1 MFYVFLVMDTRLY
14 TLLCWSV
21 GRSIRNIFEFRAV
34 FALLLLPN
42 HPRLDCRVSGL
53 IVFSSMFEKQGQI
66 HTAGTIFE
74 FTRLF
79 GQEQ

>member
-34 FALLLLPN
+34 FALLPWKKVCHLLLSKIFQLLKK
-42 HPRLDCRVSGL
+42 LDNFKKKKIYHHQKIYKMSA
-53 IVFSSMFEKQGQI
+53 IW
-66 HTAGTIFE
+66 
-74 FTRLF
+74 
-79 GQEQ
+79 

>member
-34 FALLLLPN
+34 FALLFQAGLS
-42 HPRLDCRVSGL
+42 DCIGYYVGERPWNCRFYPIWAL
-53 IVFSSMFEKQGQI
+53 HIVK
-66 HTAGTIFE
+66 
-74 FTRLF
+74 
-79 GQEQ
+79 